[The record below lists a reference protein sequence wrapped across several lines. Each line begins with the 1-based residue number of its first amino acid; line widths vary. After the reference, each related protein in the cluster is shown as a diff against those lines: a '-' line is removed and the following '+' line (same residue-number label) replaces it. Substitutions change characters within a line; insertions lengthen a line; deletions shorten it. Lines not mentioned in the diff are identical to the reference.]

1 MLPESRHMVEY
12 KRAAKKDG
20 EAMYG
25 YGPVSVVNLTNPL
38 NKSLQGK
45 YFLGETD
52 QLNPNDSN
60 RTWGALVNPPHS
72 GVNLY
77 LDLYVLS
84 NLSDDHLVS
93 QICFCSSL
101 PTRGMQS
108 HEVSTANLA
117 LQPAPLPRGQVQF
130 GSDLDTTALAAVPVS
145 TRVIPSYS
153 SISSEKAGHWIIG
166 PGKAILFT
174 LTSSMNRTAPAVISV
189 GWWEEAH
196 GVY

>member
-1 MLPESRHMVEY
+1 MTE
-12 KRAAKKDG
+12 DG
-20 EAMYG
+20 EAMNG

-52 QLNPNDSN
+52 QLNPTDAN

-72 GVNLY
+72 SVNLY

-84 NLSDDHLVS
+84 NLSDDKLVS

-101 PTRGMQS
+101 PTHGKQS

-117 LQPAPLPRGQVQF
+117 IHPKPQPQGQIQF
-130 GSDLDTTALAAVPVS
+130 GSHLDTTALSAIPVS

-153 SISSEKAGHWIIG
+153 SISSEKSGHWIIG

-174 LTSSMNRTAPAVISV
+174 LTSAMNHPAPAVLSV
-189 GWWEEAH
+189 GWWEEVH

>member
-1 MLPESRHMVEY
+1 
-12 KRAAKKDG
+12 
-20 EAMYG
+20 MYS
-25 YGPVSVVNLTNPL
+25 YVPASVVDLTNPL

-45 YFLGETD
+45 CFIGETD
-52 QLNPNDSN
+52 QLQPTDSN
-60 RTWGALVNPPHS
+60 RTWAALINPPHS

-77 LDLYVLS
+77 FNVYVLS
-84 NLSDDHLVS
+84 NLSDDKLVS

-101 PTRGMQS
+101 PTPGKQS

-117 LQPAPLPRGQVQF
+117 FHPTPLPHGQIHF
-130 GSDLDTTALAAVPVS
+130 GSALDTSTLAAIPVS

-153 SISSEKAGHWIIG
+153 SVTGEKGGHWIIG

-174 LTSSMNRTAPAVISV
+174 LTGSMDHSAPAVISF

-196 GVY
+196 GRY